1 MIWLA
6 VAAIVL
12 VALVFLGLA
21 GRSVLV
27 RLPKLDKAMRRLERR
42 QADAEVLQMAT
53 AHLRERL
60 AATAEHAA
68 TVQERLAEVKAKAA
82 AVRTGGVPPGE

>member
-6 VAAIVL
+6 MAAIVL
-12 VALVFLGLA
+12 VALVILGLA
-21 GRSVLV
+21 GRSVAV
-27 RLPKLDKAMRRLERR
+27 RLPKLDKALRRLERR
-42 QADAEVLQMAT
+42 RADAEILQMSA

-68 TVQERLAEVKAKAA
+68 TVQERLAEVRAKAA
-82 AVRTGGVPPGE
+82 AARAGGTPPGE